1 MISGWNNS
9 GRNKTKCSEKLIQ
22 LSNFMK
28 EEFTLTIFSENTVG
42 LLNQITT
49 VFTRRRVNI
58 ESLTTS
64 ESAIKGIHKFT
75 IVIYS
80 TADDVEKLIKQIEKR
95 IDVLRA
101 YYFTADEIVHQ
112 EVALYKVPTKALLQ
126 GNEIEKLVR
135 KYNARILEITDD
147 YTVIEKTGHKAE
159 TQELYEKLDPYGLTQ
174 FTRSG
179 RIAINKL
186 KKEPLNNYLKKL
198 EEDRLKFKDQIN

>member
-1 MISGWNNS
+1 MKSA
-9 GRNKTKCSEKLIQ
+9 
-22 LSNFMK
+22 K
-28 EEFTLTIFSENTVG
+28 EEYTLTIYSENQIG

-49 VFTRRRVNI
+49 IFTRRRINI

-75 IVIYS
+75 IVIFS
-80 TADDVEKLIKQIEKR
+80 SAEDVEKLVKQIEKR
-95 IDVLRA
+95 IDVLKA
-101 YYFTADEIVHQ
+101 YSFTTDEIVHQ
-112 EVALYKVPTKALLQ
+112 EIALYKVPTQALLK
-126 GNEIEKLVR
+126 GNEIERLVR
-135 KYNARILEITDD
+135 RYGARILEITEE
-147 YTVIEKTGHKAE
+147 YTVIQKTGHKAE

-198 EEDRLKFKDQIN
+198 EEDRLRVLNN